1 MRIYNGKPMVN
12 SVNGK
17 QENMDA
23 VFPLIKRYGG
33 VVIGLTID
41 EDGIPATA
49 DGRVRVAGKIIEE
62 AKKYGIDK
70 KDIVI
75 DVLAMTISLNRKVRR
90 SRWKHS
96 KKSGRFMVSVRFWC
110 IDISFGLPYRPAVN
124 SNFYTMAMQN
134 GLSAGIINPS
144 SEDMMRSYYSFCAL
158 MNYDKNCEEYIRV
171 YGSQKQEHLHR
182 QPRQN

>member
-1 MRIYNGKPMVN
+1 MW
-12 SVNGK
+12 
-17 QENMDA
+17 QE
-23 VFPLIKRYGG
+23 
-33 VVIGLTID
+33 
-41 EDGIPATA
+41 
-49 DGRVRVAGKIIEE
+49 KIIEE

-96 KKSGRFMVSVRFWC
+96 KKSGRFMVSVRF
-110 IDISFGLPYRPAVN
+110 LVYRTFRSVFRTVRQLIQ
-124 SNFYTMAMQN
+124 NFYTMAMQN

-182 QPRQN
+182 QQGRTDFKEAIEKV

>member
-96 KKSGRFMVSVRFWC
+96 KKSGRFMVSVRFLVYRTFRSVFRTVRQL
-110 IDISFGLPYRPAVN
+110 IQIS
-124 SNFYTMAMQN
+124 
-134 GLSAGIINPS
+134 
-144 SEDMMRSYYSFCAL
+144 
-158 MNYDKNCEEYIRV
+158 IRWPC
-171 YGSQKQEHLHR
+171 R
-182 QPRQN
+182 MD